1 MSRVDRSGFDRDRHD
16 GREWIGH
23 AISGSMRW
31 NARDR
36 LRVGFASRCDFKN
49 GFAGFSGGLCE
60 RRSVHPCGSCGHCR
74 SCAVGASRQ
83 NLLRDVQSW
92 VFAFFRQVGR
102 DASAD
107 NLAGIGCSGVP
118 FGSLWVDLDPSVCRS
133 SNGFA
138 GEPRRRGM
146 DCPESKPLS
155 DRAIGRRI
163 EPG

>member
-16 GREWIGH
+16 GGEWIGH
-23 AISGSMRW
+23 AISGSMRG
-31 NARDR
+31 NARNR
-36 LRVGFASRCDFKN
+36 LCVGFAIRCDCEN

-92 VFAFFRQVGR
+92 VSAFFRQVGR

-138 GEPRRRGM
+138 GEPGRRGM